1 MTPKKATSKATTTL
15 DDAVKVAFTEKR
27 ARQPLLVTSRMRPS
41 RMEQSIASDLA
52 QRTRLPLRAP
62 FAPAALK
69 DYLGTLHQASPCGR

>member
-1 MTPKKATSKATTTL
+1 
-15 DDAVKVAFTEKR
+15 
-27 ARQPLLVTSRMRPS
+27 MRPS